1 MVNWHDRVPP
11 GFLFAVKACRYITHI
26 KKLRDTAE
34 EVERFFGLA
43 IFLGEHLGPTLYQ
56 LPPNLHKNLSRL
68 EEFIASIPMRDRAHE
83 SRKDTLAGSGAVTYS
98 GSQGLSRRSLDGG
111 VSHKC
116 FYTRALRKE
125 GGSGIL
131 RAQSSVSRKRMEK
144 DTQSTEQTGTAA
156 HLNTKVAVERSV
168 PASGENGAVLA
179 GRLRQGEQAAAGE
192 FVDRYYERVYLF
204 MRAIGHDRQIS
215 EDLTQETFLR
225 AWYHIGQLRDGKA
238 LNGWLFR
245 IAGNVS
251 RLHRRRF
258 KGKDTVSIEGVEPAA
273 AGADGPSKV
282 GQQEQLDQ
290 LRQAVTRLPWKLRQA
305 VVLHYMEQL
314 TITEAA
320 DAAGIREGTLKS
332 RLNRG
337 LEALRKEVADE

>member
-1 MVNWHDRVPP
+1 
-11 GFLFAVKACRYITHI
+11 
-26 KKLRDTAE
+26 
-34 EVERFFGLA
+34 
-43 IFLGEHLGPTLYQ
+43 
-56 LPPNLHKNLSRL
+56 
-68 EEFIASIPMRDRAHE
+68 
-83 SRKDTLAGSGAVTYS
+83 
-98 GSQGLSRRSLDGG
+98 
-111 VSHKC
+111 
-116 FYTRALRKE
+116 
-125 GGSGIL
+125 
-131 RAQSSVSRKRMEK
+131 MEK
-144 DTQSTEQTGTAA
+144 DIQATEQTGTAA
-156 HLNTKVAVERSV
+156 HLSGMEVAVEQSV
-168 PASGENGAVLA
+168 PVSKPDGAVLA
-179 GRLRQGEQAAAGE
+179 GRLRKGEQAAAGE
-192 FVDRYYERVYLF
+192 FVDRYYERIYLF

-225 AWYHIGQLRDGKA
+225 AWHHIGQLRDDKA

-258 KGKDTVSIEGVEPAA
+258 KGKDTVSIDAVEPAA
-273 AGADGPSKV
+273 AGTDESLKI

-290 LRQAVTRLPWKLRQA
+290 LQQAVARLPWKLRQA

-314 TITEAA
+314 SIAEAA

>member
-1 MVNWHDRVPP
+1 
-11 GFLFAVKACRYITHI
+11 
-26 KKLRDTAE
+26 
-34 EVERFFGLA
+34 
-43 IFLGEHLGPTLYQ
+43 
-56 LPPNLHKNLSRL
+56 
-68 EEFIASIPMRDRAHE
+68 
-83 SRKDTLAGSGAVTYS
+83 
-98 GSQGLSRRSLDGG
+98 
-111 VSHKC
+111 
-116 FYTRALRKE
+116 
-125 GGSGIL
+125 
-131 RAQSSVSRKRMEK
+131 MEK
-144 DTQSTEQTGTAA
+144 DTQATEQANPPA
-156 HLNTKVAVERSV
+156 HLDKENTVAKQSMSV
-168 PASGENGAVLA
+168 PDQDGAMLA
-179 GRLRQGEQAAAGE
+179 GRLRRGEQAAARE

-204 MRAIGHDRQIS
+204 MRAVGHDRQIS

-225 AWYHIGQLRDGKA
+225 AWHHIGQLRDEKA

-258 KGKDTVSIEGVEPAA
+258 KDRGTVTIEGIEPVAA
-273 AGADGPSKV
+273 VGGDGPFKV
-282 GQQEQLDQ
+282 GKQEQLDRLQ
-290 LRQAVTRLPWKLRQA
+290 QAVARLPWKLRQA

>member
-1 MVNWHDRVPP
+1 M
-11 GFLFAVKACRYITHI
+11 
-26 KKLRDTAE
+26 
-34 EVERFFGLA
+34 
-43 IFLGEHLGPTLYQ
+43 Q
-56 LPPNLHKNLSRL
+56 
-68 EEFIASIPMRDRAHE
+68 
-83 SRKDTLAGSGAVTYS
+83 
-98 GSQGLSRRSLDGG
+98 
-111 VSHKC
+111 
-116 FYTRALRKE
+116 
-125 GGSGIL
+125 
-131 RAQSSVSRKRMEK
+131 K
-144 DTQSTEQTGTAA
+144 DTQATEQTSTAA
-156 HLNTKVAVERSV
+156 HLDTKVAVEGSM
-168 PASGENGAVLA
+168 PITGEDGAVLA
-179 GRLRQGEQAAAGE
+179 RRLRQGEQTAAGE

-225 AWYHIGQLRDGKA
+225 AWHHIGQLRDGKA

-251 RLHRRRF
+251 RLQRRRF
-258 KGKDTVSIEGVEPAA
+258 KGKGTVSIDGIEPAA
-273 AGADGPSKV
+273 AGADESLKV

-290 LRQAVTRLPWKLRQA
+290 LQQAVARLPWKLRQA

-314 TITEAA
+314 TIAEAA